1 MKESL
6 KEAKES
12 AEVIID
18 EQEIQLKLDKSFL
31 LLDTNQQ
38 EEVLKATELARSDLQ
53 SATKPSMLWLRINR
67 YKEKEK
73 PLQLA
78 MIANLL
84 IPEDSSEGVL
94 PKKIKV
100 VPSSKIKT
108 SCKLSQ
114 IKDLGDLDEWINALR
129 IAAEKELDKGNRIS
143 L

>member
-1 MKESL
+1 M
-6 KEAKES
+6 
-12 AEVIID
+12 
-18 EQEIQLKLDKSFL
+18 
-31 LLDTNQQ
+31 
-38 EEVLKATELARSDLQ
+38 LKATELAKSDLQ

-94 PKKIKV
+94 PKTINV
-100 VPSSKIKT
+100 IPASKIKT
-108 SCKLSQ
+108 TCKLSQ
-114 IKDLGDLDEWINALR
+114 IKDSEDLDEWLNALR
-129 IAAEKELDKGNRIS
+129 IAAEKELDQGNRIS